1 MRVGRGNMQLRFLPK
16 LIDGDLG
23 WLVEDEVVGREGCI
37 GCVGECLEMTQLVVE
52 VEHISH

>member
-1 MRVGRGNMQLRFLPK
+1 MQLRFLPK